1 MEAGLVYNFSDGDPS
16 QTRILSMDKRL
27 KLILKS
33 HGLKRDTLK
42 WGSEVRYCIPKAD
55 LYIDC
60 RGVKEK
66 GYSGIPGDDPR
77 FQEMLKETYAPALEA
92 IFQYIMESIGLIKD
106 RRYDKPDPF
115 AESFEI
121 LFLCA
126 FGCNRSPAVKHLMAG
141 RLRKLDYN
149 VEVV

>member
-27 KLILKS
+27 KIILKS
-33 HGLKRDTLK
+33 HGLKRASLK

-77 FQEMLKETYAPALEA
+77 FQEMLEENSLGALDC
-92 IFQYIMESIGLIKD
+92 ISGYITESIRLIKD
-106 RRYDKPDPF
+106 RRYEKPDPF
-115 AESFEI
+115 TEPFVI
-121 LFLCA
+121 LFMCA
-126 FGCNRSPAVKHLMAG
+126 FGCNRSPAVKHLMAR